1 MASITIRD
9 LPDKTKQKIRDQAV
23 RSGRSM
29 EAQARLIL
37 NWAADYDMT
46 PFPVSVL
53 SETVD
58 PQTGRASSREGLGS
72 KIRKV
77 MSNVGV
83 YLENEDILARDEFVR
98 EVDL

>member
-9 LPDKTKQKIRDQAV
+9 LPDTTKRKIKDQAT
-23 RSGRSM
+23 RGGRSM

-46 PFPVSVL
+46 PFPVSEFSGVF
-53 SETVD
+53 D
-58 PQTGRASSREGLGS
+58 PQTGRVSSYEGLGS

-77 MSNVGV
+77 MDSAGF
-83 YLENEDILARDEFVR
+83 YLEDKDIPARDEIVR

>member
-9 LPDKTKQKIRDQAV
+9 LPDTTKRKIRDQAA
-23 RSGRSM
+23 RGGRSM

-46 PFPVSVL
+46 PFPVSGFDRVF
-53 SETVD
+53 D
-58 PQTGRASSREGLGS
+58 PQTGRIVSPEGLGS
-72 KIRKV
+72 KVRKI
-77 MSNVGV
+77 MDNAGA
-83 YLENEDILARDEFVR
+83 YLEDKDIPTRDELVR